1 MILGCSYYDLE
12 WRLMIF
18 CRVDLEY
25 VVLDAHSKRSFLL
38 DDGIF
43 EVIVLALR

>member
-1 MILGCSYYDLE
+1 MNLGCSYYDLE

-18 CRVDLEY
+18 CRADLEY
-25 VVLDAHSKRSFLL
+25 VVLDAHSKRSCIF

-43 EVIVLALR
+43 DVIVLVLR